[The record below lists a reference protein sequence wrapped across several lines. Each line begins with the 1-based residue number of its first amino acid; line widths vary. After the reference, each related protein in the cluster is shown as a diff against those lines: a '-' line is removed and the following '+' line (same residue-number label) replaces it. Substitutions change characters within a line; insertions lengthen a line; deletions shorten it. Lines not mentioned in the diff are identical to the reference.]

1 MICRNADIEPVTGFW
16 GNKFERA
23 ASAHFT
29 PFIWIEVQKLHIKIK
44 RKRLNLLRYASKVKI
59 FDRKTC
65 GDDGAPAK
73 TNEKKI

>member
-1 MICRNADIEPVTGFW
+1 M
-16 GNKFERA
+16 
-23 ASAHFT
+23 
-29 PFIWIEVQKLHIKIK
+29 
-44 RKRLNLLRYASKVKI
+44 NLLRYASKVKI